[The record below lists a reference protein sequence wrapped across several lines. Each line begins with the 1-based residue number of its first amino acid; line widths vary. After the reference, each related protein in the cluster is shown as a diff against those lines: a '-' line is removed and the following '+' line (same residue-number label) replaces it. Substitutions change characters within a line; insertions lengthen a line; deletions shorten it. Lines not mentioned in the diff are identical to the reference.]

1 MFRKESPKKNM
12 LRDTKRTLNASVH
25 DVCSNMM
32 RYCENPGKDFTR
44 NRKLPACILMQ
55 FMLNMEGNSLNAE
68 IFNNF
73 PERDKRMTA
82 SAFDQQ
88 RDKLKPEAFKAL
100 LHRFNTTLTDVKTM
114 KGLRVYAIDSSDFN
128 FPTNKNSQ
136 WYIPNHTG
144 LKSDG
149 TESKGVC
156 QLHGNF
162 LYDLLN
168 KQYMDEIETRDE
180 RDGAI
185 RLIEN
190 ISDIKHSLT
199 IMDRGYYGFN
209 MIEHCNRSG
218 GYYVMRVPVGCI
230 KEISLLPD
238 EPCDIDIE
246 IKVSTKSNQFCQ
258 LYGYHKINVQKHP
271 DKEYS
276 ENTSNTRWDFEEK
289 CVIRFRVCKFRIND
303 PGTGKEIWEVLIT
316 NLPRDKFTLKE
327 MKRVYW
333 LRWGIETSFRE
344 LKYALGAIN
353 FHSKK
358 DKYILQELYAHLVMF
373 NATSRVAA
381 AIPATN
387 SETGWGYAVD
397 FKMVVHI
404 FRIYYRH
411 FNKAPPE
418 KMYADMEC
426 YRHMIK
432 DGRHSMRLL
441 KPESAVYFTYRVA

>member
-1 MFRKESPKKNM
+1 MQSDVKHI
-12 LRDTKRTLNASVH
+12 LNTSLH
-25 DVCSNMM
+25 DVCSNII

-44 NRKLPACILMQ
+44 NRKLPAYKLMQ

-68 IFNNF
+68 IYNNF
-73 PERDKRMTA
+73 PEYGERMTA
-82 SAFDQQ
+82 SAYEQQ

-114 KGLRVYAIDSSDFN
+114 KGLRVYAIDGSDFN

-168 KQYMDEIETRDE
+168 KQYMDVNATRDE

-185 RLIEN
+185 RLID
-190 ISDIKHSLT
+190 DIPDPDNAIV
-199 IMDRGYYGFN
+199 IMDRGYSGYN
-209 MIEHCNRSG
+209 MVEHGNRYG
-218 GYYVMRVPVGCI
+218 GYYVIRSPLTSTI
-230 KEISLLPD
+230 KEISGLLD
-238 EPCDIDIE
+238 EPCDMDME
-246 IKVSTKSNQFCQ
+246 IKISTKSQQFCDI
-258 LYGYHKINVQKHP
+258 YGYRKLNVRKGK
-271 DKEYS
+271 KETYS
-276 ENTSNTRWDFEEK
+276 EKTSVSQWDFEEK
-289 CVIRFRVCKFRIND
+289 CIVKFRVCKFRIND

-333 LRWGIETSFRE
+333 FRWGIETSFRE

-381 AIPATN
+381 AIPVTN

-418 KMYADMEC
+418 KMYADTEC

-432 DGRHSMRLL
+432 DGRHSIRLL
-441 KPESAVYFTYRVA
+441 KPKSAVYFTYRVA